1 MRDVNDKMSY
11 SVNVTGW
18 VIIKPVMNNLTRR
31 SVGQLILSVSSLFS
45 SAEFCSKRIPNLCS
59 SVCHR

>member
-18 VIIKPVMNNLTRR
+18 VIIKAVLNNLTRR
-31 SVGQLILSVSSLFS
+31 SVGQIILSVSSLFS
-45 SAEFCSKRIPNLCS
+45 SAEFSSKRIRDLCS